1 MKGGFHLIWEG
12 DNNFTHDTG
21 PYANFI
27 HIGDIGNGTGTA
39 GQFPYVQSVF
49 GVGREGIGALRNY
62 DEVFFEIK
70 YQF

>member
-21 PYANFI
+21 PFANFI
-27 HIGDIGNGTGTA
+27 HAGPNTA
-39 GQFPYVQSVF
+39 GVQGQFPYVNSVF

-62 DEVFFEIK
+62 DEIFFEIK

>member
-27 HIGDIGNGTGTA
+27 PHWRYGRDGTS

-62 DEVFFEIK
+62 DEIFFEIK